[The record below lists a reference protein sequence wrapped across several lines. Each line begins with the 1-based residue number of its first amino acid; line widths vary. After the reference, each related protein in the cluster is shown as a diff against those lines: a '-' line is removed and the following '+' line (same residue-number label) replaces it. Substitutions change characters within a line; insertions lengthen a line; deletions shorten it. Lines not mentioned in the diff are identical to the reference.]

1 MNQPEKSLSTASPDD
16 RSEAAELLARYGE
29 LIDAGDFAGVGQLL
43 SEAVVEGPDGT
54 PIAQGSAE
62 IEALYVAMTRR
73 FEDGTPRTAH
83 IITNII
89 VEVVGVDTFEMRSRF
104 TVFQATDQFPLQP
117 VVVGRYVDKV
127 KRIDNRLAF
136 VSRRMIPEL
145 WGDASAHLVHLGT

>member
-83 IITNII
+83 ILSLIHI
-89 VEVVGVDTFEMRSRF
+89 
-104 TVFQATDQFPLQP
+104 
-117 VVVGRYVDKV
+117 
-127 KRIDNRLAF
+127 
-136 VSRRMIPEL
+136 
-145 WGDASAHLVHLGT
+145 